1 MPLSK
6 SPSQN
11 SRKYRI
17 LVIDDEPDIAQSVR
31 SILEKIHDVDILTH
45 PGEALEYFWAGHYD
59 LVLLDYKMPNVNG
72 FQLYRYLARVD
83 PSLTICFMTA
93 YEIFE
98 SKREKEDFEKLSPPV
113 NANYIIKKPFTKQ
126 DLLEKIQQLLSSES
140 GRHETM

>member
-1 MPLSK
+1 MPLINA
-6 SPSQN
+6 PRQDD
-11 SRKYRI
+11 RFRI
-17 LVIDDEPDIAQSVR
+17 LVVDDEPDTAQSIR
-31 SILEKIHDVDILTH
+31 SILEKYHDVDIITN
-45 PGEALEYFWAGHYD
+45 PGKALEYFVAGRYD
-59 LVLLDYKMPNVNG
+59 LVLLDYKMPNMSG
-72 FQLYRYLARVD
+72 FQLYRYLERVD

-98 SKREKEDFEKLSPPV
+98 SKQEKEEFEKLSPPV